1 MLFVILWMVQDGS
14 GNIQMRFTNSEVR
27 GVLLG
32 ASGCS
37 QVFAWIILLY
47 ILQLKLHPAI
57 EIMGLLV
64 SFIWIAKQGN
74 TGKRDIWVLNIHE
87 CADHIPA
94 PQRTSPFVFECHPRE
109 NLHYREVCKNSY
121 ISCLFCMRV
130 YILDPGKRSLVDL
143 VELNLHDDWANSS
156 LWWGPWGAHD
166 GLLKI
171 TRVSYLFSATLCA
184 LIWLVKT
191 QTGWSVIIKV
201 SSKKAKKP
209 CETLLYP

>member
-1 MLFVILWMVQDGS
+1 MDGPGWFRKYS
-14 GNIQMRFTNSEVR
+14 DEIHQFRSQRSSSRRFW
-27 GVLLG
+27 LL
-32 ASGCS
+32 

-87 CADHIPA
+87 CTDHIPA
-94 PQRTSPFVFECHPRE
+94 PQRTRPFVFECHPRE

-156 LWWGPWGAHD
+156 RDEDLEVHMTACW
-166 GLLKI
+166 K
-171 TRVSYLFSATLCA
+171 
-184 LIWLVKT
+184 
-191 QTGWSVIIKV
+191 
-201 SSKKAKKP
+201 
-209 CETLLYP
+209 

>member
-1 MLFVILWMVQDGS
+1 MFPKCCLSFCGWSRMVQEIFRWDS
-14 GNIQMRFTNSEVR
+14 PIQKSEEFFSALLAVASVCMNNLVVHFTAKASSCNRNHGPTCVFYLDSE
-27 GVLLG
+27 
-32 ASGCS
+32 
-37 QVFAWIILLY
+37 
-47 ILQLKLHPAI
+47 
-57 EIMGLLV
+57 
-64 SFIWIAKQGN
+64 

-121 ISCLFCMRV
+121 VSCLFCMRV

-166 GLLKI
+166 GFLKI

-191 QTGWSVIIKV
+191 QTGWNVIIKV

>member
-1 MLFVILWMVQDGS
+1 MFPKCCLSFCGWSRMVQEIFRWDS
-14 GNIQMRFTNSEVR
+14 PIQKSEEFF
-27 GVLLG
+27 
-32 ASGCS
+32 ST
-37 QVFAWIILLY
+37 FAWIILLY

-74 TGKRDIWVLNIHE
+74 TGRRDIWVLNIHE

-94 PQRTSPFVFECHPRE
+94 PQRTRPFVFECHPRE

-156 LWWGPWGAHD
+156 CDEDLEVHMTACWKLH
-166 GLLKI
+166 
-171 TRVSYLFSATLCA
+171 V
-184 LIWLVKT
+184 
-191 QTGWSVIIKV
+191 
-201 SSKKAKKP
+201 
-209 CETLLYP
+209 

>member
-1 MLFVILWMVQDGS
+1 MDGPGWFRKYS
-14 GNIQMRFTNSEVR
+14 DEIHQFRSQRSSSRRFWLLASVCMNNLVVHFTAKASSCNRNHGPTCVFYLDSE
-27 GVLLG
+27 
-32 ASGCS
+32 
-37 QVFAWIILLY
+37 
-47 ILQLKLHPAI
+47 
-57 EIMGLLV
+57 
-64 SFIWIAKQGN
+64 

-87 CADHIPA
+87 CTDHIPA
-94 PQRTSPFVFECHPRE
+94 PQRTRPFVFECHPRE

-191 QTGWSVIIKV
+191 QTGWNVIIKV